1 MTPPGCSQAAGIS
14 VHEAVRDLYAKHYSA
29 NIMKLVLYGRQSL
42 DEQEVLV
49 RTLFN
54 AVKDKQLK
62 ALAPPGA
69 DFSLFRC
76 IETNYS
82 IDCP

>member
-1 MTPPGCSQAAGIS
+1 
-14 VHEAVRDLYAKHYSA
+14 
-29 NIMKLVLYGRQSL
+29 MKLVLYGRQSL

-69 DFSLFRC
+69 DFSLFHDVLEV
-76 IETNYS
+76 ITAVTAPS
-82 IDCP
+82 